1 LSSGGDRVSV
11 PLLAQLIPGGVK
23 PGTIFTV
30 EFDPDSQWLAV
41 AATIAAKF
49 LLAGG
54 RVSYSTFLRSP
65 QTVRESLLALGVDI
79 SEATNKGRFALD
91 DFHTATLTGGR
102 LEVGGASAIERIEGG
117 TRARSLKVCDLSVEL
132 LKDMKQGP
140 KSGIMWENWP
150 PCALSLS
157 DSMSQMLRFN
167 EEKPFL
173 EWVISRN
180 NPGMRRTKRVTFLG
194 FVRSIHSES
203 FYKRLESD
211 VDGVIELRV
220 TERDQEWKN
229 LLCIRSLKG
238 QRHDARWHEIEIK
251 PNGEATLVG

>member
-1 LSSGGDRVSV
+1 LSSDVRVSV
-11 PLLAQLIPGGVK
+11 PLLTQLIPGGVK

-41 AATIAAKF
+41 ATTITAKL

-54 RVSYSTFLRSP
+54 HVSYSAFLRSP
-65 QTVRESLLALGVDI
+65 ETVRESLLALGVEI
-79 SEATNKGRFALD
+79 SKATSESRFVVD
-91 DFHTATLTGGR
+91 DFHTATLAGGR
-102 LEVGGASAIERIEGG
+102 LEGGGASVIERIEGG
-117 TRARSLKVCDLSVEL
+117 TRYRSLKISDLSVEL

-140 KSGIMWENWP
+140 ESGLLWENWP
-150 PCALSLS
+150 PGALSML
-157 DSMSQMLRFN
+157 DSLSQMLRFN

-194 FVRSIHSES
+194 FVRGIHSES